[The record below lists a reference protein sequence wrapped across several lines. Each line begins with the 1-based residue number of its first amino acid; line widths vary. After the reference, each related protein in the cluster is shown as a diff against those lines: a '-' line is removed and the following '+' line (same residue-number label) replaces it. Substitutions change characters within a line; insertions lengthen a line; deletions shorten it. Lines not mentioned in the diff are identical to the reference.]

1 MRSTADIVIVAGC
14 ANGQPEKGFYDTLAF
29 VDQLRELQPGSLL
42 LLLLGEDA
50 AKVARDVATVHGLDG
65 VAISGA
71 GLSTYSSEAYR
82 RVLAAELAEIGPTYI
97 CTPQTAQGMEWAP
110 AVAAELGGD
119 CLSGVDAIDRVDGR
133 LCFQKDL
140 YGGKTKGRF
149 APSGETTLITVPS
162 GVFKYTPQKPAA
174 SGEVSTKSID
184 CHIQATV
191 HLGSVPPQG
200 DFADIS
206 DANIIVAAGNGI
218 GCEDNLVWIQR
229 LADLFPR
236 AAVAGSRLVC
246 DRGWLDYQQQVG
258 VTGATVAPA
267 LYIACGISG
276 ASQHRV
282 GMRGSEF
289 VVAINTDA
297 NAPMFNEAD
306 VCIVEDLTEFI
317 PLVLERCRRRAMDG
331 ENEA

>member
-1 MRSTADIVIVAGC
+1 MSSTTDIVIVAGC

-42 LLLLGEDA
+42 LLLLGDDA
-50 AKVARDVATVHGLDG
+50 AVIARELSTAHGLDG

-82 RVLAAELAEIGPTYI
+82 RVLAAELAEIGPTYV
-97 CTPQTAQGMEWAP
+97 CTPQTSQGMEWAP
-110 AVAAELGGD
+110 AVAAELGAD
-119 CLSGVDAIDRVDGR
+119 CLSGIDAIDLVDSQI
-133 LCFQKDL
+133 CFQRDL
-140 YGGKTKGRF
+140 YGGKVKGRY
-149 APSGETTLITVPS
+149 APSTKMTLITVPP
-162 GVFKYTPQKPAA
+162 GAFKRTPQKSSTP
-174 SGEVSTKSID
+174 GEVKTKPID
-184 CHIQATV
+184 CHLQATEL
-191 HLGSVPPQG
+191 LGLAPSEG
-200 DFADIS
+200 GFADIS
-206 DANIIVAAGNGI
+206 EANIIIAMGNGI

-236 AAVAGSRLVC
+236 AAVAGSRIVC

-276 ASQHRV
+276 ATQHRM

-289 VVAINTDA
+289 VVAINTDP

-306 VCIVEDLTEFI
+306 ICIVEDLMEFI
-317 PLVLERCRRRAMDG
+317 PLVLDAFQAG
-331 ENEA
+331 ESTLAD